1 MTGSRS
7 VEAPPLSQRPVFGL
21 SLHFLERACFG
32 NLCVSL
38 CMSVRHTTGY
48 GRGEGAK
55 KRKKKENKQKSNNNK
70 QAMAQSTCCILMAGG
85 EGGRESGVRGDES
98 EVSLSRGA

>member
-1 MTGSRS
+1 
-7 VEAPPLSQRPVFGL
+7 
-21 SLHFLERACFG
+21 
-32 NLCVSL
+32 
-38 CMSVRHTTGY
+38 MSVRHTTGY

-55 KRKKKENKQKSNNNK
+55 KKENKQKMNNNK

-85 EGGRESGVRGDES
+85 EEGRESGVRGDES